1 VEIKMKFKFALPIII
16 TLSLIACSKSEIEK
30 KSTPELLQEMD
41 SLNIAIENMLTFSS
55 SHPVEV
61 QKQIVCISYPIL
73 YKELYMPVTLEY
85 AKRGDFKDTTKESL
99 LNDFNTVQQSYLASL
114 QINC

>member
-1 VEIKMKFKFALPIII
+1 
-16 TLSLIACSKSEIEK
+16 
-30 KSTPELLQEMD
+30 
-41 SLNIAIENMLTFSS
+41 
-55 SHPVEV
+55 
-61 QKQIVCISYPIL
+61 
-73 YKELYMPVTLEY
+73 MPVTLEY